1 LRSKL
6 SPMNKVA
13 IVTGGAKGIGFGSAQ
28 RLLEDSATVVIFDVD
43 EKAIANAVEQFA
55 SYGDRFSGVK
65 VDISSDTEVRKAVTD
80 VGNKHGHI
88 NYLVNSAGIQTYGI
102 AEDTSEELWDRTFG
116 VNVKAM
122 YLTTKY
128 AVPFMRKVGGGSI
141 VNISSVQALSNQKN
155 VLAYAAS
162 KGAVNA
168 LTRAIAVD
176 YAAEQIRCNA
186 VLPGCVDTP
195 MIRATAESFA
205 GERSAEEFL
214 HEWGL
219 THPIGRM
226 ATIHEI
232 GQLVGFLC
240 SDKSSFITGASYV
253 IDGGMTSQL
262 PNKL

>member
-1 LRSKL
+1 
-6 SPMNKVA
+6 MNKVA

-28 RLLEDSATVVIFDVD
+28 RLLEDGATVVIFDVD
-43 EKAIANAVEQFA
+43 EKAIASAVEQFS
-55 SYGDRFSGVK
+55 SYRDRFTGVK
-65 VDISSDTEVRKAVTD
+65 VDISSDAQVKKAVTD

-141 VNISSVQALSNQKN
+141 VNISSVQSLSNQKN

-205 GERSAEEFL
+205 GERTAEEFL

-240 SDKSSFITGASYV
+240 SEKSSFITGASYV

>member
-1 LRSKL
+1 MS
-6 SPMNKVA
+6 KVA

-28 RLLEDSATVVIFDVD
+28 RLLEDGATVVIFDVD
-43 EKAIANAVEQFA
+43 EKAIAIALEQFA
-55 SYGDRFSGVK
+55 SYGDRFSGMK
-65 VDISSDTEVRKAVTD
+65 VDISSDAEVKKAVTD

-141 VNISSVQALSNQKN
+141 VNISSVQALVNQKN

-240 SDKSSFITGASYV
+240 SEKSSFITGSSYV

-262 PNKL
+262 PNKLA

>member
-1 LRSKL
+1 
-6 SPMNKVA
+6 MDKVA
-13 IVTGGAKGIGFGSAQ
+13 IVTGGAKGIGLGSAL
-28 RLLEDSATVVIFDVD
+28 RLLEDGATVTIFDLD
-43 EKAIANAVEQFA
+43 EAAIASAQKDLA
-55 SYGDRFSGVK
+55 HYGDKFVAVK
-65 VDISSDTEVRKAVTD
+65 VDISSDAQVMKAVKD
-80 VGNKHGHI
+80 VGTKYGHI
-88 NYLVNSAGIQTYGI
+88 NYLVNSAGIQTYGT
-102 AEDTSEELWDRTFG
+102 AEDTSEELWDKTLG

-122 YLTTKY
+122 YLTAKY
-128 AVPFMRKVGGGSI
+128 AIPFMRRAGGGSI

-155 VLAYAAS
+155 VLAYATS

-205 GERSAEEFL
+205 GERSADEFL

-240 SDKSSFITGASYV
+240 SEKSSFITGSSYV

-262 PNKL
+262 PNKLA

>member
-1 LRSKL
+1 
-6 SPMNKVA
+6 MNKVA

-28 RLLEDSATVVIFDVD
+28 RLLEDGATVVIFDVD
-43 EKAIANAVEQFA
+43 ERAIASALEQFA

-65 VDISSDTEVRKAVTD
+65 VDISSDEEVKKAVTD

-102 AEDTSEELWDRTFG
+102 AENTSEELWDRTFG

-240 SDKSSFITGASYV
+240 SEKSSFITGASYV

-262 PNKL
+262 PNKLA

>member
-1 LRSKL
+1 
-6 SPMNKVA
+6 MNKVA

-28 RLLEDSATVVIFDVD
+28 RLLEDGATVVIFDVD
-43 EKAIANAVEQFA
+43 DKAIASAVEQFS

-65 VDISSDTEVRKAVTD
+65 VDIASDAQVKKAVTD

-141 VNISSVQALSNQKN
+141 VNISSVQSLSNQKN

-205 GERSAEEFL
+205 GDRTAEEFL

-240 SDKSSFITGASYV
+240 SEKSSFITGASYV

>member
-1 LRSKL
+1 
-6 SPMNKVA
+6 MGKVA
-13 IVTGGAKGIGFGSAQ
+13 IVTGGAKGIGLGSAQ
-28 RLLEDSATVVIFDVD
+28 RLLEDGATVVVFDVD
-43 EKAIANAVEQFA
+43 EKAIASAGELFA
-55 SYGDRFSGVK
+55 QYGDRFSGAK
-65 VDISSDTEVRKAVTD
+65 VDISSEAQVKQAVNA
-80 VGNKHGHI
+80 VGEKHGHI
-88 NYLVNSAGIQTYGI
+88 NYLVNSAGIQTYGT
-102 AEDTSEELWDRTFG
+102 AEDTTEELWDRTLG

-122 YLTTKY
+122 YLTSKY
-128 AVPFMRKVGGGSI
+128 AIPFMRKAKGGSI

-155 VLAYAAS
+155 VLAYATS

-168 LTRAIAVD
+168 LTRSIAVD

-195 MIRATAESFA
+195 MIRTTAESFA
-205 GERSAEEFL
+205 GERSADEFL

-253 IDGGMTSQL
+253 IDGGLTTQL
-262 PNKL
+262 PNKLA

>member
-1 LRSKL
+1 
-6 SPMNKVA
+6 MNKVA

-28 RLLEDSATVVIFDVD
+28 RLLEDGATVVIFDVD
-43 EKAIANAVEQFA
+43 EKAIASAVEQFS
-55 SYGDRFSGVK
+55 SYGDRFTGVK
-65 VDISSDTEVRKAVTD
+65 VDIASDAQVKKAVTD
-80 VGNKHGHI
+80 VGNKNGHI
-88 NYLVNSAGIQTYGI
+88 NYVVNSAGIQTYGI

-128 AVPFMRKVGGGSI
+128 SVPFMRKVGGGSI
-141 VNISSVQALSNQKN
+141 VNISSVQSLSNQKN

-205 GERSAEEFL
+205 GDRSAEEFL

>member
-1 LRSKL
+1 MDKI
-6 SPMNKVA
+6 A
-13 IVTGGAKGIGFGSAQ
+13 IVTGGAKGIGLGSAE
-28 RLLEDSATVVIFDVD
+28 RLLKDGATVVIFDLD
-43 EKAIANAVEQFA
+43 EKALATADQLFA
-55 SYGDRFSGVK
+55 GFGDRFSGVK
-65 VDISSDTEVRKAVTD
+65 VDISSEEQVKRAVTD
-80 VGNKHGHI
+80 VGNKYGHI
-88 NYLVNSAGIQTYGI
+88 NYLVNSAGIQTYGT
-102 AEDTSEELWDRTFG
+102 AEDTTEELWDRTFD

-122 YLTTKY
+122 FLTTKY
-128 AVPFMRKVGGGSI
+128 AVPFMRKVKGGSI
-141 VNISSVQALSNQKN
+141 VNISSVQGLANQKN

-195 MIRATAESFA
+195 MIRTTAESFA
-205 GERSAEEFL
+205 GERSAEDFL

-232 GQLVGFLC
+232 GELVGFLC

-253 IDGGMTSQL
+253 IDGGLTTQL
-262 PNKL
+262 PNKLA

>member
-1 LRSKL
+1 
-6 SPMNKVA
+6 MNKVA

-28 RLLEDSATVVIFDVD
+28 RLLEDGATVVIFDVD
-43 EKAIANAVEQFA
+43 EKAIANSVEQFA
-55 SYGDRFSGVK
+55 SHGDRFSGVK
-65 VDISSDTEVRKAVTD
+65 VDISSDAEVKKAVTD

-240 SDKSSFITGASYV
+240 SEKSSFITGASYV

>member
-1 LRSKL
+1 
-6 SPMNKVA
+6 MNKVA

-28 RLLEDSATVVIFDVD
+28 RLLEDGATVVIFDVD
-43 EKAIANAVEQFA
+43 EKAIATAVEQFS
-55 SYGDRFSGVK
+55 SYGDRFTGVK
-65 VDISSDTEVRKAVTD
+65 VDISSDAQVKKAVTD
-80 VGNKHGHI
+80 VGNKNGHI

-141 VNISSVQALSNQKN
+141 VNISSVQSLSNQKN

-205 GERSAEEFL
+205 GDRSAEEFL

>member
-1 LRSKL
+1 
-6 SPMNKVA
+6 MDKVA
-13 IVTGGAKGIGFGSAQ
+13 IVTGGAKGIGLGSAQ
-28 RLLEDSATVVIFDVD
+28 RLLEDGAFVVIFDLD
-43 EKAIANAVEQFA
+43 EKAIASAEAEFA
-55 SYGDRFSGVK
+55 SYGERFSGVK
-65 VDISSDTEVRKAVTD
+65 VDISSDAQVKKAVTD
-80 VGNKHGHI
+80 AGNKFGHI
-88 NYLVNSAGIQTYGI
+88 NYLVNSAGIQTYGT
-102 AEDTSEELWDRTFG
+102 AEDTSEELWDKTFG

-122 YLTTKY
+122 YLTAKY
-128 AVPFMRKVGGGSI
+128 AIPFMRKAKGGSI
-141 VNISSVQALSNQKN
+141 VNISSVQALSNQTN
-155 VLAYAAS
+155 VLAYASS

-176 YAAEQIRCNA
+176 YAPEQIRCNA

-205 GERSAEEFL
+205 GERSAEDFL

-240 SDKSSFITGASYV
+240 SDKSSFITGSSYV

-262 PNKL
+262 PNKLA

>member
-1 LRSKL
+1 
-6 SPMNKVA
+6 MNKVA

-28 RLLEDSATVVIFDVD
+28 RLLEDGATVDIFDVD
-43 EKAIANAVEQFA
+43 EKAIASAVEQFS
-55 SYGDRFSGVK
+55 SYGDRFTGVK
-65 VDISSDTEVRKAVTD
+65 VDIASDAQVKKAVTD
-80 VGNKHGHI
+80 VGNKNGHI
-88 NYLVNSAGIQTYGI
+88 NYVVNSAGIQTYGI

-128 AVPFMRKVGGGSI
+128 SVPFMRKVGGGSI
-141 VNISSVQALSNQKN
+141 VNISSVQSLSNQKN

-176 YAAEQIRCNA
+176 YASEQIRCNA

-205 GERSAEEFL
+205 GDRSAEEFL